1 MRTRAHAHTSTRAHA
16 LHVQVFVCILESAHA
31 HMHVYLCVCM
41 RCMHAPVHA
50 PIFHVYTGMWEGKEQ
65 EEAQAFE
72 LHFDLVEAVDR
83 ILLAETVQFQ
93 APRG

>member
-1 MRTRAHAHTSTRAHA
+1 
-16 LHVQVFVCILESAHA
+16 
-31 HMHVYLCVCM
+31 
-41 RCMHAPVHA
+41 MHAPVHA